1 MTLFTPHPPQ
11 PSPQSLNC
19 QEVGE
24 PTPLDSEGRDPA
36 TTSLGW
42 PCCRPS
48 AIIRLPWFP
57 SSDTHRPA
65 LRCRRGGKKHD
76 DIGCKQERLRVSSPG
91 KESPCG

>member
-11 PSPQSLNC
+11 PSPQPLNC

-36 TTSLGW
+36 TTVGW

-48 AIIRLPWFP
+48 AIIWPPWFP
-57 SSDTHRPA
+57 SSDTHRLPSGA
-65 LRCRRGGKKHD
+65 AEE
-76 DIGCKQERLRVSSPG
+76 ERNMMTQAASRKG
-91 KESPCG
+91 